1 MRESVIEEYLVRQV
15 KKVGGKAYKF
25 TSSNNRSIPDRM
37 CVFPN
42 GVLVF
47 AELKAPGKKP
57 TWKQWI
63 EIRFLRKMG
72 QHVVVIDSRPKAKA
86 LVEWATK
93 KGEENGSAISNNASA

>member
-1 MRESVIEEYLVRQV
+1 MRENVIESYLVRQV

-57 TWKQWI
+57 TWKQWL
-63 EIRFLRKMG
+63 EIKFLREMG

-86 LVEWATK
+86 LVEWAMK
-93 KGEENGSAISNNASA
+93 KGEDNASKLPHNATL